1 MEPIINLTRKY
12 AKFHWTKQCQE
23 AFQFLK
29 DSLKVVPLLA
39 YPDPNKPY
47 VLYTD
52 ASQSCIGACLTQSS
66 DDGVLPIPNV
76 QNEKPIY
83 FLSHKLSDTQTR
95 WSTIE
100 KEAYAIHYALQKLDH
115 YLHNA
120 KFTIKTDHKPLKYIL
135 ESPMQNKKI
144 QLWALGLSGYNC
156 KVEYIE
162 GVQNTC
168 ADLLSRSPQGS
179 KNNPTDHTY
188 EPDVPDK
195 AFEINVINS
204 NELNPKDYASCS
216 VTEPEGLTIPKEKI
230 IQLDMVIEQDKDE
243 KLKQLIQQLRNG
255 EASKTISQKYMVVND
270 ILYYLSNPDTEPTL
284 RLYVPDHLQERVIL
298 QYHDHIGH
306 MGIDKTYDVIR
317 EKYFWPNLYQQ
328 LYSYISKCI
337 TCQQRA
343 IKTVKPATQETD
355 IPPYPFAKIGLDLS
369 GPYPETLSGN
379 KYIISF
385 VDLYSGWP
393 EAFAVPDKSA
403 ENVAHLI
410 IEEIFPRYGAPLQIV
425 TDNGSENANRIVRET
440 MQALNIDHVF
450 TSFYNPKGNA
460 KVERFHRTLHDVLA
474 KRLNDNLTTW
484 DLHLNQ
490 ALAAVRFHINE
501 SSKHSPFFLVY
512 NRDVIL
518 PIDNLLKPRRKY
530 QGEDLH
536 QIALQR
542 QHKTFTLVHRYM
554 KQAKKIQAKYNDQ
567 NSKDIQFE
575 IGDPVYYKN
584 HRRKNKLDSKWKPFF
599 RIIERKSPL
608 TYVIRNQ
615 LDGTTIKV
623 HVQHLRKAQVEKW
636 HTPPL
641 NSNKQLRSQVFVV
654 PPEESDTDSG
664 ASDHSAM
671 KNPEDRRIKFC
682 RKERPNSDNE
692 DDIPLMELANRLR
705 ANRDN
710 DIENTL
716 DVDTSVTPE
725 SEIEKSDIRDLSDT
739 SESYA
744 SSDFSLDNNPS
755 NDSEMEVS
763 ENEMMLQ
770 GINTVT
776 DTKPWGKRMKS
787 LKTKREASNNKLRT
801 LLKAIVGII

>member
-1 MEPIINLTRKY
+1 
-12 AKFHWTKQCQE
+12 
-23 AFQFLK
+23 
-29 DSLKVVPLLA
+29 
-39 YPDPNKPY
+39 
-47 VLYTD
+47 
-52 ASQSCIGACLTQSS
+52 
-66 DDGVLPIPNV
+66 
-76 QNEKPIY
+76 
-83 FLSHKLSDTQTR
+83 
-95 WSTIE
+95 
-100 KEAYAIHYALQKLDH
+100 
-115 YLHNA
+115 
-120 KFTIKTDHKPLKYIL
+120 
-135 ESPMQNKKI
+135 
-144 QLWALGLSGYNC
+144 
-156 KVEYIE
+156 
-162 GVQNTC
+162 
-168 ADLLSRSPQGS
+168 
-179 KNNPTDHTY
+179 
-188 EPDVPDK
+188 
-195 AFEINVINS
+195 
-204 NELNPKDYASCS
+204 
-216 VTEPEGLTIPKEKI
+216 
-230 IQLDMVIEQDKDE
+230 MVIEQDKDE

-306 MGIDKTYDVIR
+306 MGIDRTYDVIR

-343 IKTVKPATQETD
+343 MKTVKPATQETD
-355 IPPYPFAKIGLDLS
+355 IPPYPFAKIGLDLF

-474 KRLNDNLTTW
+474 KRLNGNLTTW

-501 SSKHSPFFLVY
+501 TSKHFPFFLVY

-542 QHKTFTLVHRYM
+542 QHKTFTLVHRYV

-599 RIIERKSPL
+599 RIIE
-608 TYVIRNQ
+608 
-615 LDGTTIKV
+615 
-623 HVQHLRKAQVEKW
+623 
-636 HTPPL
+636 
-641 NSNKQLRSQVFVV
+641 
-654 PPEESDTDSG
+654 
-664 ASDHSAM
+664 
-671 KNPEDRRIKFC
+671 
-682 RKERPNSDNE
+682 
-692 DDIPLMELANRLR
+692 
-705 ANRDN
+705 
-710 DIENTL
+710 
-716 DVDTSVTPE
+716 
-725 SEIEKSDIRDLSDT
+725 
-739 SESYA
+739 
-744 SSDFSLDNNPS
+744 
-755 NDSEMEVS
+755 
-763 ENEMMLQ
+763 
-770 GINTVT
+770 
-776 DTKPWGKRMKS
+776 
-787 LKTKREASNNKLRT
+787 
-801 LLKAIVGII
+801 